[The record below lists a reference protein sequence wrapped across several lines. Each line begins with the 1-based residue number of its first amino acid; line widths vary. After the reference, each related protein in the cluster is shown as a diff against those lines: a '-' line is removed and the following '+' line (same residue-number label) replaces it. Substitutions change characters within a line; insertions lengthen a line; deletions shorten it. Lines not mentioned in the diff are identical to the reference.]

1 MPISAAATERMIKAG
16 EPVKGSTPLEVAAVI
31 TAMIGT
37 TRTTTAAIVMSPP
50 NKRPT
55 KTSDRSDGPTR
66 SSPGPDGGAS

>member
-1 MPISAAATERMIKAG
+1 MPISAAATERMINAG

-55 KTSDRSDGPTR
+55 KTSDRSDAR
-66 SSPGPDGGAS
+66 RCSSEPDGGAS